1 MTRPYRWLAVA
12 VFAGAVA
19 LAAFARAPKQAM
31 RTAPR
36 PAVASAA
43 AIHIEI
49 VSGAVRPE
57 RSEVPKGSTVV
68 ITVVNRDERP
78 HSLSLAGYEGR
89 SASIS
94 VAADGNAVI
103 RFLADRPGEDFAWIV
118 DGHPAGRL
126 AVLGSH
132 LEEGRR

>member
-1 MTRPYRWLAVA
+1 
-12 VFAGAVA
+12 
-19 LAAFARAPKQAM
+19 FARAPKQGA

-36 PAVASAA
+36 PTVTSAA
-43 AIHIEI
+43 ALRIEI

-57 RSEVPKGSTVV
+57 RTEVPKGSTVV
-68 ITVVNRDERP
+68 ATVVNRDERP
-78 HSLSLAGYEGR
+78 HSFSLAGYEDR

-94 VAADGNAVI
+94 VAAGGNTVI

-126 AVLGSH
+126 SVLGSH
-132 LEEGRR
+132 LEEDRR